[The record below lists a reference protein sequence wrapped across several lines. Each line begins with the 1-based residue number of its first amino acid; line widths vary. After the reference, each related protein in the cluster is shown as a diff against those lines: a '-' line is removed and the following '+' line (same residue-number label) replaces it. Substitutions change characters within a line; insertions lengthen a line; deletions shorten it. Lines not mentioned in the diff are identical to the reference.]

1 MSKKISVQL
10 LAALA
15 PAEGTV
21 SISKQ
26 VLTLENGQAFDL
38 AATSDELNLLIKKA
52 KAFRNIMKELKAA
65 GFGTD
70 ESINGGDCVDM
81 MAALYN
87 RFSPL
92 TK

>member
-1 MSKKISVQL
+1 MSNKISVQL

-38 AATSDELNLLIKKA
+38 AATAAELKLLVKKA
-52 KAFRNIMKELKAA
+52 EAFSNIMSELEEA
-65 GFGTD
+65 GFGAD
-70 ESINGGDCVDM
+70 DPINGGDCVDM